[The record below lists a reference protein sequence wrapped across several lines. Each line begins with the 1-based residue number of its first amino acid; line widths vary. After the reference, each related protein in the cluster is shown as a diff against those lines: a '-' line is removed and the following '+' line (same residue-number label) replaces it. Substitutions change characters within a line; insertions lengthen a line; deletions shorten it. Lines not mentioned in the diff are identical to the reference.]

1 MSRVAGVGAL
11 RGILPQA
18 TIYVH
23 ACIHGGGVE
32 GDDDAARRVANSL
45 AALRGGG
52 ARRFT

>member
-23 ACIHGGGVE
+23 ACIHGEGVE
-32 GDDDAARRVANSL
+32 GDDDAARCVATSSEERENWV
-45 AALRGGG
+45 
-52 ARRFT
+52 